1 MASDSGQTDQ
11 PTPAERV
18 AALGPMLAD
27 PDPRVRKSAV
37 IALGRM
43 ACPEATEA
51 LCRLLGDATEGVR
64 VLTCQALGRA
74 ADPESVPSLVAH
86 VHDPSAEVRA
96 GVLWAFANVAAHGGP
111 GGTTADPAVR
121 AALFTPVVVLAFDPD
136 DGVRADA
143 AAVLG
148 TLRDDRTADALL
160 ALLDDACPRVRA
172 NACASLGLLDDAAG
186 LEALLAVAE
195 RPSEGSLVLVSAL
208 DGLARRAERGSIP
221 TGSPAAARVVA
232 AACALAAPAAG
243 EGASAGGPTAG
254 DGGGNPGDSPSAED
268 VRATAVWALG
278 LFADLHGS
286 RRGEVRTCLEG
297 ALAAGGWTTRYAVE
311 SLARLHDEESYRA
324 LRSFADGCA
333 SGADPDI
340 ARVLDRALATF
351 GEIS

>member
-51 LCRLLGDATEGVR
+51 LCRLLDDATEGVR

-111 GGTTADPAVR
+111 GGTAADPAVR

-186 LEALLAVAE
+186 LEALLAVVE
-195 RPSEGSLVLVSAL
+195 RPSEGPLVLVSAL

-221 TGSPAAARVVA
+221 AGTPAATRAVA
-232 AACALAAPAAG
+232 AACALAAG
-243 EGASAGGPTAG
+243 EGVLADGLTAG
-254 DGGGNPGDSPSAED
+254 DGSGNPGDGPSAED

-278 LFADLHGS
+278 MFADLHGS
-286 RRGEVRTCLEG
+286 HRGGVRTCLED
-297 ALAAGGWTTRYAVE
+297 ALEAGGWTTRYAVE
-311 SLARLHDEESYRA
+311 SLARLHDEESYWA
-324 LRSFADGCA
+324 LRSFADGYA

-340 ARVLDRALATF
+340 ACVLDRALATF